1 MFKAFHLTRPLGATL
16 LASALTFAGSA
27 VAEEHP
33 YETQT
38 AIKITFSADGLST
51 RDVVEQT
58 TIESA
63 SAIQMLGQRKIVNND
78 HFGDLEIVE
87 AATLKAD
94 GTRID
99 VPAARFFTQSG
110 SEATAALFRADT
122 TTHVIPFPDLAVGD
136 RRLVHYRVKEK
147 LLEIPGAI
155 FGNFVAETGP
165 NAATRTVTIEAPDA
179 LNLRFADRGM
189 THQEEAMPG
198 GKRLTWRL
206 EPAANH
212 TFEPLAVSA
221 FDRAPGFEVSN
232 LADWNALGRAY
243 GKLLDHAI
251 DADPTVQAKADE
263 ITAGLT
269 DRRAMAKAI
278 YLWTS
283 ANIRYF
289 NVVIG
294 AGGFVPHKPADIL
307 AQRYGDCKDHATLL
321 RALLAAKGIDSQFVL
336 VNIASRYK
344 ATQLPAPFFDHMI
357 TYVPE
362 LAQYLDP
369 TDPTGTFEVTP
380 SYLADKPVLRL
391 TPDGG
396 IADRIPY
403 GSASV
408 PKVVFDAAIAIGAD
422 GLAKGSSSVEAD
434 GPPAEKLRGAAKQ
447 VALMGAEA
455 AGRKELSGEDVAGS
469 ATLSAPSF
477 LDKDASFKIG
487 ATFQLDHNYFS
498 KDDDGVA
505 IPTGPRIFNR
515 PFATLLRGLKDK
527 WQDDFVCGQPHDYV
541 ERIHLGWP
549 AGYGLVKTPH
559 DVDITR
565 GLVSYK
571 ASYRLIPAGLEVERI
586 LQFRPVHAVCNPSD
600 LAGAKGAIVAAAR
613 DASAKISLAKTSV
626 DAAPILTDLSPRRDL

>member
-27 VAEEHP
+27 GAQEHP

-38 AIKITFSADGLST
+38 GIKITFSADGLST
-51 RDVVEQT
+51 KDVVEQT

-63 SAIQMLGQRKIVNND
+63 SAIQLLGQRKIVNND

-94 GTRID
+94 GTRLD
-99 VPAARFFTQSG
+99 VPAARFFTQTG
-110 SEATAALFRADT
+110 SEATATLFRADT

-136 RRLVHYRVKEK
+136 RRLVHYRIKEK
-147 LLEIPGAI
+147 QPAIPGAI
-155 FGNFVAETGP
+155 FENFVAGTGP
-165 NAATRTVTIEAPDA
+165 NAATLTVTVEAPDG
-179 LNLRFADRGM
+179 LNLRFADRGT
-189 THQEEAMPG
+189 THQEEAIAG

-212 TFEPLAVSA
+212 AFEPLSVSA
-221 FDRAPGFEVSN
+221 FDRAPGLEVSN
-232 LADWNALGRAY
+232 LTDWNAVGRAW

-251 DADPTVQAKADE
+251 DSDPAVQAKADE

-269 DRRAMAKAI
+269 DRRAIAKAI

-307 AQRYGDCKDHATLL
+307 VQRYGDCKDHATLL

-336 VNIASRYK
+336 VNIAPRYK

-362 LAQYLDP
+362 FAQYLDP
-369 TDPTGTFEVTP
+369 TDATGTFEVTP

-391 TPDGG
+391 THDG
-396 IADRIPY
+396 AVTDRIPY

-408 PKVVFDAAIAIGAD
+408 PKAVFDAAITIGAD

-455 AGRKELSGEDVAGS
+455 AGRKVLSSEDIAGS
-469 ATLSAPSF
+469 ATFSAPSF

-498 KDDDGVA
+498 RDEDGVA
-505 IPTGPRIFNR
+505 VPTGPRIFNR
-515 PFATLLRGLKDK
+515 PFATMLRGLKDK
-527 WQDDFVCGQPHDYV
+527 WQEDFACGQPHDYV

-549 AGYGLVKTPH
+549 AGYSLAKTPH

-565 GLVSYK
+565 GFVSYK
-571 ASYRLIPAGLEVERI
+571 ASYRLMPAGLEVERI
-586 LQFRPVHAVCNPSD
+586 LQFRPVHAVCSPTD
-600 LAGAKGAIVAAAR
+600 LAEAKGAIVAAAR
-613 DASAKISLAKTSV
+613 DVSTMISLAKISA
-626 DAAPILTDLSPRRDL
+626 DAASVRTDLPPRRDL